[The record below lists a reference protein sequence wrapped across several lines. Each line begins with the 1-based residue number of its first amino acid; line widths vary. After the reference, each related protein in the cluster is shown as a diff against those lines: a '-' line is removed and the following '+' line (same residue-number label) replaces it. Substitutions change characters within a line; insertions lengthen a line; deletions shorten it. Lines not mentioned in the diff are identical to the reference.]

1 MPELADVSVEIDGEQ
16 FVVRTTDRVAAR
28 SDQPFAEAL
37 AATMQARI
45 DALAARVRVSAASP
59 PADPARWGR
68 GHAAELVA
76 ALSRAAGARPPH
88 AAPGRRS

>member
-16 FVVRTTDRVAAR
+16 FVVRTTDGVAAR

-45 DALAARVRVSAASP
+45 DALAAQVR
-59 PADPARWGR
+59 
-68 GHAAELVA
+68 
-76 ALSRAAGARPPH
+76 ALGGEPT
-88 AAPGRRS
+88 G